1 MSGDNKVHVANPAD
15 IDAFGKQAPKGSI
28 YVEFDVSSNTIS
40 PDGTSQQRKPRS
52 S

>member
-15 IDAFGKQAPKGSI
+15 IDAFGKQAPKGSL

-40 PDGTSQQRKPRS
+40 PGGTSQQRK
-52 S
+52 